1 MKVYLIR
8 HTSVDVAPGTCYG
21 QTDVPL
27 KASFE
32 EEAAVCKSRIEGL
45 VFDKVYTS
53 PLSRCTR
60 LAAFCG
66 YPGAERDDRLKEI
79 NCGKW
84 EMKRYDDISDPRLRE
99 WYDDYL
105 HIPATGGES
114 FMDLL
119 HRVSSFLEELKQHP
133 YEQVLIFA
141 HGGVLISAQVY
152 AGVIKPEQGFDA
164 ISPYGGMVVIDL

>member
-8 HTSVDVAPGTCYG
+8 HTSVDVPSGTCYG

-27 KASFE
+27 KDTFR
-32 EEAAVCKSRIEGL
+32 EEAAVCKSRIEGIR
-45 VFDKVYTS
+45 FDRVYTS

-66 YPGAERDDRLKEI
+66 YADAERDDRLKEI

-84 EMKRYDDISDPRLRE
+84 EMRRYDDISDPRLRE

-105 HIPATGGES
+105 HVPATGGES

-119 HRVSSFLEELKQHP
+119 KRVSSFLEELKGQA
-133 YEQVLIFA
+133 YENVLIFA

-152 AGVIKPEQGFDA
+152 AGTIKPEQGFEA
-164 ISPYGGMVVIDL
+164 ISPYGGVVVIDL

>member
-8 HTSVDVAPGTCYG
+8 HTSVDVPPGTCYG

-27 KASFE
+27 KATFE
-32 EEAAVCKSRIEGL
+32 EEAAVCKARIEGIR
-45 VFDKVYTS
+45 FDKVYTS

-66 YPGAERDDRLKEI
+66 YADAERDDRLKEI

-105 HIPATGGES
+105 HVRATEGES

-119 HRVSSFLEELKQHP
+119 ARVSSFFEELKGKP
-133 YEQVLIFA
+133 YGQVLIFA
-141 HGGVLISAQVY
+141 HGGVLISAQVV
-152 AGVIKPEQGFDA
+152 AGLIKPEQGFDA
-164 ISPYGGMVVIDL
+164 ISPYGGMVTIDL